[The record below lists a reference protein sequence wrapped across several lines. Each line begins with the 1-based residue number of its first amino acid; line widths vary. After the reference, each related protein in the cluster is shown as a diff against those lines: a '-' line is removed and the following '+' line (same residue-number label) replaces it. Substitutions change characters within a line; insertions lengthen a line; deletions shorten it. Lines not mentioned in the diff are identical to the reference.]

1 MSISFTYDPE
11 KQIVYG
17 VMVDTFTWDEYE
29 AVVGEIAKSDN
40 FRPDVGSLWDMRRFD
55 FNSLDREMEEHAVG
69 IRERFPARGRAR
81 LALLVDD
88 EYGFA
93 MLRMYEMLSERL
105 PQVMKIFTSFDEAE
119 VWLLEAVQPDE
130 VTIEI

>member
-1 MSISFTYDPE
+1 
-11 KQIVYG
+11 
-17 VMVDTFTWDEYE
+17 
-29 AVVGEIAKSDN
+29 
-40 FRPDVGSLWDMRRFD
+40 MRRFD

>member
-1 MSISFTYDPE
+1 
-11 KQIVYG
+11 
-17 VMVDTFTWDEYE
+17 
-29 AVVGEIAKSDN
+29 
-40 FRPDVGSLWDMRRFD
+40 
-55 FNSLDREMEEHAVG
+55 
-69 IRERFPARGRAR
+69 

>member
-1 MSISFTYDPE
+1 MVNNGQSRASLRTSVVSISFTYDPE

-69 IRERFPARGRAR
+69 IRERFPARAR
-81 LALLVDD
+81 
-88 EYGFA
+88 GW
-93 MLRMYEMLSERL
+93 RCWST
-105 PQVMKIFTSFDEAE
+105 TSTGSRCCGCTRCSRSDC
-119 VWLLEAVQPDE
+119 PR
-130 VTIEI
+130 